1 VIDVGPLGG
10 ADEQTGELIRI
21 TRPDV
26 RVDAHFSFLQVTERS
41 DHRDYTGS
49 VFPTRLPGSYLRR
62 LLAVQD
68 EVFNEQVAKAREAA
82 AKDKPNAGSADVNEP

>member
-1 VIDVGPLGG
+1 VIDEGPLAG

-41 DHRDYTGS
+41 DYRDYTGS

-82 AKDKPNAGSADVNEP
+82 AKDKSNAGSADVNEP